1 MSGNYGFS
9 ISLEF
14 VPTKSTKLAKYILGE
29 LGDESNGSIIL
40 KQTLLIEEL
49 MDGQI
54 IFFGTNEDNWGDQYD
69 QEVINKLTMLCEKYD
84 GHFVGRFEWHFYE
97 ENLTKLHTFHD
108 NGRISTEFLQ

>member
-14 VPTKSTKLAKYILGE
+14 VTTKSTKLAKYILGE

-49 MDGQI
+49 MDEQI

-97 ENLTKLHTFHD
+97 ESLTKIHTFHE

>member
-14 VPTKSTKLAKYILGE
+14 VTTKSTKLAKYILGE

-69 QEVINKLTMLCEKYD
+69 QEVINKLTMLREKYD
-84 GHFVGRFEWHFYE
+84 GNFVGRFEWHFYE
-97 ENLTKLHTFHD
+97 ESLTKIHTFHD

>member
-14 VPTKSTKLAKYILGE
+14 VGTAPTILSKNILIE
-29 LGDESNGSIIL
+29 LNDQSNESMIL

-69 QEVINKLTMLCEKYD
+69 QEVINKLSMLCEKYD
-84 GHFVGRFEWHFYE
+84 GHFIGRFEWQFYE
-97 ENLTKLHTFHD
+97 ENLTKVHTFHD